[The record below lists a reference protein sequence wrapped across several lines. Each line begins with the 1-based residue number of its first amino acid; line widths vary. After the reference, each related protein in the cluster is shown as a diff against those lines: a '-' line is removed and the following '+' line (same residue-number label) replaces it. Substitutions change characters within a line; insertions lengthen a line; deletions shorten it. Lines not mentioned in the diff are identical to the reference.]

1 MCYSVLDFEGGI
13 KVKNARLYK
22 IFDWIALGLAYISVL
37 LVITPC
43 WLDSVNLITADL
55 RNGIMIGGLVFYI
68 LLLLLQIALYVL
80 ACFSSAITNESI
92 VKHNMVVKLVS
103 IPFFVLNVVACYF
116 VAKIAGEINVFL
128 FPLTIAVL
136 VFTTYVI
143 MLRSSISNIVY
154 FVKRYIKKKFII
166 DPIAIIAI
174 VLSFFFCLDAISGI
188 VLFLNEKTQAP
199 EGEITIQERKVLR
212 AQKRVE
218 NWNKKKHISLNTY
231 KIFSI
236 IGTVISYIASITL
249 IVFVILAGVNI
260 AQESSNVMDT
270 IPVLV
275 FIISP
280 ICLGIA
286 AILKFIMAFIYGK
299 KGEEDPIKFVS
310 IMKIVDSVPAF
321 LTLVSAVVYLILGSL
336 FGWMIII
343 GLLFLVVV
351 IMIFVVLGSIG
362 ISAFS
367 YFFAAELLAS
377 ALFFIWG
384 DSLTLF
390 NYYMEQRLIK
400 NKKFSRPL
408 VVMCL
413 VFLWIPLLDM
423 PATFILKSLS
433 KKDDIYSDKQVI
445 SY

>member
-1 MCYSVLDFEGGI
+1 
-13 KVKNARLYK
+13 
-22 IFDWIALGLAYISVL
+22 
-37 LVITPC
+37 
-43 WLDSVNLITADL
+43 
-55 RNGIMIGGLVFYI
+55 
-68 LLLLLQIALYVL
+68 
-80 ACFSSAITNESI
+80 
-92 VKHNMVVKLVS
+92 
-103 IPFFVLNVVACYF
+103 
-116 VAKIAGEINVFL
+116 
-128 FPLTIAVL
+128 
-136 VFTTYVI
+136 
-143 MLRSSISNIVY
+143 
-154 FVKRYIKKKFII
+154 
-166 DPIAIIAI
+166 
-174 VLSFFFCLDAISGI
+174 
-188 VLFLNEKTQAP
+188 
-199 EGEITIQERKVLR
+199 
-212 AQKRVE
+212 
-218 NWNKKKHISLNTY
+218 
-231 KIFSI
+231 
-236 IGTVISYIASITL
+236 
-249 IVFVILAGVNI
+249 
-260 AQESSNVMDT
+260 
-270 IPVLV
+270 
-275 FIISP
+275 
-280 ICLGIA
+280 
-286 AILKFIMAFIYGK
+286 
-299 KGEEDPIKFVS
+299 
-310 IMKIVDSVPAF
+310 MKIVDSVPAF